1 LDALIFKISI
11 KTSKL
16 VDRTHIDGSYLYTI
30 GTNRARIGFE
40 RREKTE
46 CHDEENLGS
55 VKQ

>member
-1 LDALIFKISI
+1 LHALIFKISI
-11 KTSKL
+11 KIPKH
-16 VDRTHIDGSYLYTI
+16 VDRTLVDGSFLYTI